1 MGTLALKRS
10 DGEAFSKIMNQA
22 RHNFFAR
29 PPFLSIAVLLLS
41 LFLFLS
47 ITVPVAAQPDPTE
60 ARVKAGWQELKD
72 ALAKAKEIVPTF
84 ENREAR
90 ELLTKAEALLHE
102 AEAKYTRALTMN
114 DNRLRE
120 LLLKEALA
128 NLVLGKSHVDRAV
141 KLTLDLPLNRLR
153 NTLAE
158 LMRRAE
164 QNVLG
169 QNNREAQRLVYQA
182 RKTQLDAERVIT
194 RDPRRAFEF
203 YQIAIALVEK
213 ALALVEGRKP
223 SPDATLETTLN
234 REKERYENLAK
245 RAQEAVE
252 TSQNTAAA
260 LVLAQAQKQART
272 AEEAFRKGEIAIGQ
286 QLYRGATRL
295 LLRVIHLAM
304 LDRKGQ
310 DFGRNEIAL
319 LQDLIQNAEQETQGD
334 ADPRAALFLE
344 RARVLAR
351 EAEGALER
359 QQPQEAKWRVELAR
373 NFVDK
378 AMRKAERGALT
389 TENMAQRFNEALQEL
404 AGDIQ
409 EVDAKVR
416 ESNKTEAAQLV
427 ELATNAYKAAETAGR
442 RDRLVLGFQLIR
454 LAQHLLLRAETLWRD
469 TAAPGESMALTRET
483 VLSRVTQVES
493 AAQEISNTGDAE
505 TCQTVQAQALEMS
518 KRSRAA
524 LERGQLR
531 LAVAIV
537 EVANDLLENCKR
549 K

>member
-1 MGTLALKRS
+1 MSFLALKRL
-10 DGEAFSKIMNQA
+10 DGAAFSKRMNQA
-22 RHNFFAR
+22 RHNFSSR
-29 PPFLSIAVLLLS
+29 PPFLSIAVLLLG
-41 LFLFLS
+41 LFLFFA
-47 ITVPVAAQPDPTE
+47 ITVPAAAQPDPTE
-60 ARVKAGWQELKD
+60 ARVKAAWQELKE
-72 ALAKAKEIVPTF
+72 AIAKAKEIVATF
-84 ENREAR
+84 EHREAR
-90 ELLTKAEALLHE
+90 DLLTKAEALLHE

-128 NLVLGKSHVDRAV
+128 NLALGKSQLDRAV

-203 YQIAIALVEK
+203 YQIAITLVEK

-223 SPDATLETTLN
+223 SSDATLETTLN

-245 RAQEAVE
+245 RAQEAINA
-252 TSQNTAAA
+252 SQNTAAP
-260 LVLAQAQKQART
+260 LVFAQAQKQART
-272 AEEAFRKGEIAIGQ
+272 AEEAFRKGEIVIGQ

-310 DFGRNEIAL
+310 DFGRNELAL
-319 LQDLIQNAEQETQGD
+319 LQDLIQNAEQEAQGD
-334 ADPRAALFLE
+334 ADPRATLFLE

-351 EAEGALER
+351 EAEAALER
-359 QQPQEAKWRVELAR
+359 QQPLEAKWRVEMAR

-389 TENMAQRFNEALQEL
+389 AENMPQRFNEALQEL
-404 AGDIQ
+404 ARDIQ
-409 EVDAKVR
+409 EVDAKAR

-427 ELATNAYKAAETAGR
+427 ELAANADKAAETAGR
-442 RDRLVLGFQLIR
+442 QNRFVLGFQLIR
-454 LAQHLLLRAETLWRD
+454 LAQHLLLRAETLLRD
-469 TAAPGESMALTRET
+469 AAAPGEASALTRDA
-483 VLSRVTQVES
+483 VLSRLAQVES
-493 AAQEISNTGDAE
+493 AAQEIANAGEAE
-505 TCQTVQAQALEMS
+505 ACHTVQAQALDMT
-518 KRSRAA
+518 KRSRTA

-537 EVANDLLENCKR
+537 EVANDLIENCKR
-549 K
+549 Q